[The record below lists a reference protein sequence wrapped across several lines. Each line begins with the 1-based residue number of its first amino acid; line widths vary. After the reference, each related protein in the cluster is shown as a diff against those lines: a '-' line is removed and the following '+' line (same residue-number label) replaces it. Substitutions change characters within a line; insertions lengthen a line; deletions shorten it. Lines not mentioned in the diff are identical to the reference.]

1 MILSETEYRYLGLQE
16 EKEVERAKKD
26 PKAFKP
32 IYERYY
38 GKIYGFLY
46 KRVSDEGV
54 AADLASQTFLN
65 ALINLK
71 KYEFRGL
78 SFSAWLYRIAVNLS
92 TDYFRQTK
100 KNRALYIDPNKTSD
114 LFMEMVDTGEDMEE
128 ASLYELK
135 LPMAFEALSPRELEL
150 VELRFFEEMSF
161 KEIAFVMN
169 ITEGNAR
176 TKTHRVLRKM
186 KTLIESNENRSQ
198 DIA

>member
-1 MILSETEYRYLGLQE
+1 MSLSETEYRYLGLQE
-16 EKEVERAKKD
+16 EKEVERAKQD

-46 KRVSDEGV
+46 KRVNDAEV
-54 AADLASQTFLN
+54 AADLTSQTFLN

-92 TDYFRQTK
+92 TDYFRQHK
-100 KNRALYIDPNKTSD
+100 KDRALYIDPDRTAD
-114 LFMEMVDTGEDMEE
+114 LFLEMVDTEDELEE

-135 LPMAFEALSPRELEL
+135 LPMVFKALSPKELEM

-169 ITEGNAR
+169 LTEGNAR
-176 TKTHRVLRKM
+176 TKTHRVVRKM
-186 KTLIESNENRSQ
+186 KKLIESNEDRAEN
-198 DIA
+198 IA

>member
-1 MILSETEYRYLGLQE
+1 MSLTESEYRYLGLRE
-16 EKEVERAKKD
+16 EKEVQRAKQD

-32 IYERYY
+32 
-38 GKIYGFLY
+38 LY
-46 KRVSDEGV
+46 KRYYSKIFGFLFKRVNDEQT

-65 ALINLK
+65 ALLNLK

-92 TDYFRQTK
+92 TDFFRQNK
-100 KNRALYIDPNKTSD
+100 KNRGLYLDPDKTSD
-114 LFMEMVDTGEDMEE
+114 LFLEMVDEGDDGEED
-128 ASLYELK
+128 LLQELK
-135 LPMAFEALSPRELEL
+135 LPMAFEALSPKELEL

-161 KEIAFVMN
+161 KEIAFIMN
-169 ITEGNAR
+169 LTEGNAR

-186 KTLIESNENRSQ
+186 KMLIESNENKSQ

>member
-1 MILSETEYRYLGLQE
+1 MSLSESEYRYLGLQE
-16 EKEVERAKKD
+16 EKEVQRAKQD

-32 IYERYY
+32 LYERYY
-38 GKIYGFLY
+38 GKIYGFLF
-46 KRVSDEGV
+46 KRVNDEQA

-65 ALINLK
+65 ALLNLK

-92 TDYFRQTK
+92 TDFFRQNK
-100 KNRALYIDPNKTSD
+100 KNRGLYLDPDKTSD
-114 LFMEMVDTGEDMEE
+114 LFLEMVDEGDDEEED
-128 ASLYELK
+128 LLQELK
-135 LPMAFEALSPRELEL
+135 LPMAFEALSPKELEL

-161 KEIAFVMN
+161 KEIAFIMN
-169 ITEGNAR
+169 LTEGNAR

-186 KTLIESNENRSQ
+186 KMLIESNENESQ

>member
-1 MILSETEYRYLGLQE
+1 MSLSESEYRYLGLQE

-32 IYERYY
+32 LYERYY
-38 GKIYGFLY
+38 GKIFGFLY
-46 KRVSDEGV
+46 KRVNDEQA

-65 ALINLK
+65 ALLNLK

-92 TDYFRQTK
+92 TDYFRQNK
-100 KNRALYIDPNKTSD
+100 KDRALYMDPERTSD
-114 LFMEMVDTGEDMEE
+114 LFLEMVETSEHEE
-128 ASLYELK
+128 ENPILELK
-135 LPMAFEALSPRELEL
+135 LPMVLKALSPKELEL

-169 ITEGNAR
+169 LTEGNAR

-186 KTLIESNENRSQ
+186 KMLIESNENKSQ
-198 DIA
+198 DIT

>member
-1 MILSETEYRYLGLQE
+1 MSLTESEYRYLGLRE
-16 EKEVERAKKD
+16 EKEVQRAKQD

-32 IYERYY
+32 LYKRYY
-38 GKIYGFLY
+38 GKIFGFLF
-46 KRVSDEGV
+46 KRVNDEQT

-65 ALINLK
+65 ALLNLK

-92 TDYFRQTK
+92 TDFFRQNK
-100 KNRALYIDPNKTSD
+100 KNRGLYLDPDKTSD
-114 LFMEMVDTGEDMEE
+114 LFLEMVDEGDDGEED
-128 ASLYELK
+128 LLQELK
-135 LPMAFEALSPRELEL
+135 LPMAFEALSPKELEL

-161 KEIAFVMN
+161 KEIAFIMN
-169 ITEGNAR
+169 LTEGNAR

-186 KTLIESNENRSQ
+186 KMLIESNENKSQ